1 MPYLTP
7 GTLQLPHSM
16 TQICHPQ
23 KPYPVFKPGM
33 PGSAEIAQLLSP
45 KLRQHSKHP
54 FPDRD
59 KGRSSFVSIQT
70 VAGVDILSKIVIGLE
85 GERRGNFPLVL
96 ESEEEPEGQQPIHI
110 KEDSSVGPLH
120 MW

>member
-1 MPYLTP
+1 
-7 GTLQLPHSM
+7 
-16 TQICHPQ
+16 
-23 KPYPVFKPGM
+23 
-33 PGSAEIAQLLSP
+33 
-45 KLRQHSKHP
+45 
-54 FPDRD
+54 
-59 KGRSSFVSIQT
+59 